1 MFEEGDFLLLCSDG
15 LSNKVNEKEMIT
27 ILQNEDSLEQKA
39 STLINMAN
47 ENGGEDN
54 ITLSFLEFDDNIER
68 G

>member
-1 MFEEGDFLLLCSDG
+1 MT
-15 LSNKVNEKEMIT
+15 T

-54 ITLSFLEFDDNIER
+54 ITLIILEFDDDIER